1 MRLTGLSAIETE
13 EVYLAELLNTYNTMV
28 ASKNQPSY
36 KWLLPDTE
44 WPHMQTQKYCGC
56 MGKEK

>member
-36 KWLLPDTE
+36 K
-44 WPHMQTQKYCGC
+44 
-56 MGKEK
+56 